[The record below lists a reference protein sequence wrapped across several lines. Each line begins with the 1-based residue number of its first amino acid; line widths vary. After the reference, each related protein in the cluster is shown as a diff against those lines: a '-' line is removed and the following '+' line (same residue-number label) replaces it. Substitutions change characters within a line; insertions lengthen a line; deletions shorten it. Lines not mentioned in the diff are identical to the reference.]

1 MRLASVLITTFRRS
15 VLFVALLGPLSGLS
29 GQAPARPPAA
39 APPAK
44 PAEPVVT
51 GVRLAELTW
60 AVAEQRLTPETVVV
74 LPLGAA
80 ALQHGLHL
88 RLENDRT
95 LADYFTSRLLQL
107 ADVVAAPPLPYHY
120 FPAFAEYPGSTSL
133 SLTTARDLTADVVRS
148 LARSGP
154 RRFYVLNTGDSS
166 AQALAAAAKLLA
178 PDGILLHYTDW
189 RAHLAATRGMQRQP
203 GGSHA
208 DEIETSMMLYIDP
221 SAVNMRN
228 AQPDYNPVV
237 STPFQLTRRE
247 GGRGTYSPTGAWGDP
262 SLATRDKGRVVV
274 EGLVSAIRT
283 DIENLR
289 KASLPIAGPPAAAA
303 APASVR
309 PAQSTPPR
317 STNGEC
323 QSGDDRTIR
332 AIGPAFQLAWANQDV
347 ERIVSFWSAGGDMA
361 HPDGLVESNARIIG
375 ENRAY
380 LFRQPEYRHSKHYL
394 TFGTIRCITT
404 DVAIADAKW
413 ELRGMTDGKGEPA
426 PSAEGLCTLV
436 LMRQRGLWL
445 IEAWRYNVK
454 PETPQNQPIF
464 LKKPGFLPRVR

>member
-1 MRLASVLITTFRRS
+1 MRLASVLATTFRRS
-15 VLFVALLGPLSGLS
+15 LLFVVLLGSLTGLS

-60 AVAEQRLTPETVVV
+60 PVAEQRLTPETVVV

-95 LADYFTSRLLQL
+95 LADYFTSRILQL

-178 PDGILLHYTDW
+178 SDGILLHYTDW
-189 RAHLAATRGMQRQP
+189 RAHMDGHARHAAAAGRQPCRRDRNFNDALHRPVGREHAQRAAGLQP
-203 GGSHA
+203 GGEHA
-208 DEIETSMMLYIDP
+208 ISVDAT
-221 SAVNMRN
+221 
-228 AQPDYNPVV
+228 
-237 STPFQLTRRE
+237 
-247 GGRGTYSPTGAWGDP
+247 GGRTRNVFADRRLGR
-262 SLATRDKGRVVV
+262 SLARDPGQR
-274 EGLVSAIRT
+274 AR
-283 DIENLR
+283 R
-289 KASLPIAGPPAAAA
+289 RRRAGERDPHGHRELCEKRRCRSPVPGCGQLA

-309 PAQSTPPR
+309 PPQSTPRP
-317 STNGEC
+317 TNGEC
-323 QSGDDRTIR
+323 QPGDDRTIR

-347 ERIVSFWSAGGDMA
+347 DRIVSFWSAGGDMA
-361 HPDGLVESNARIIG
+361 HPDGLVESNAKIIG

-380 LFRQPEYRHSKHYL
+380 LFRQPEYRSSRHYL
-394 TFGTIRCITT
+394 AFGTIRCITP

-413 ELRGMTDGKGEPA
+413 ELRGMTDAKGQPA

-454 PETPQNQPIF
+454 PETPPNAPIF
-464 LKKPGFLPRVR
+464 LKKPGFLPR

>member
-1 MRLASVLITTFRRS
+1 MRLASVLATTFRRS
-15 VLFVALLGPLSGLS
+15 FLFVVLLGPLTGLS
-29 GQAPARPPAA
+29 GQAPARPPAV

-60 AVAEQRLTPETVVV
+60 PVAEQRLTPETVVV

-88 RLENDRT
+88 KLENDRT
-95 LADYFTSRLLQL
+95 LADYFTSRILQL

-120 FPAFAEYPGSTSL
+120 FPGFAEYPGSTSL

-154 RRFYVLNTGDSS
+154 RRFYVLNTGVSS

-178 PDGILLHYTDW
+178 SDGILLHYTDW

-203 GGSHA
+203 GGNHA

-221 SAVNMRN
+221 SAVNMPS
-228 AQPDYNPVV
+228 AQPDYNPAV

-283 DIENLR
+283 DIETLR
-289 KASLPIAGPPAAAA
+289 KASLPFAGSPAATP
-303 APASVR
+303 PASVR
-309 PAQSTPPR
+309 PPQTPSRP
-317 STNGEC
+317 TNGEC
-323 QSGDDRTIR
+323 QPGDDRTIR
-332 AIGPAFQLAWANQDV
+332 ALGPAFQLAWANQDV
-347 ERIVSFWSAGGDMA
+347 DRIVSFWSAGGDMA
-361 HPDGLVESNARIIG
+361 HPDGLVESNAKIIG

-380 LFRQPEYRHSKHYL
+380 LFRQPEYRHSRHYL
-394 TFGTIRCITT
+394 SFGTIRCITP

-413 ELRGMTDGKGEPA
+413 ELRGMTDAKGQPA
-426 PSAEGLCTLV
+426 PSAEGLCTVV

-445 IEAWRYNVK
+445 IEAWRYNLK
-454 PETPQNQPIF
+454 PETPPNAPIF

>member
-1 MRLASVLITTFRRS
+1 MRLASVLATTFRRS
-15 VLFVALLGPLSGLS
+15 LLFVVLLGPLTGLS

-39 APPAK
+39 APAAK

-60 AVAEQRLTPETVVV
+60 PVAEQRLTPETVVV

-95 LADYFTSRLLQL
+95 LADYFTSRILQL

-178 PDGILLHYTDW
+178 SDGILLHYTDW
-189 RAHLAATRGMQRQP
+189 RVHLAATRGMQRQP
-203 GGSHA
+203 GGNHA

-221 SAVNMRN
+221 SAVNMRS
-228 AQPDYNPVV
+228 AQPDYNPAV

-283 DIENLR
+283 DIETLR
-289 KASLPIAGPPAAAA
+289 KASLPIAGPAAATP

-309 PAQSTPPR
+309 PPQSTLAPHQRGVPARRR
-317 STNGEC
+317 SDHP
-323 QSGDDRTIR
+323 GDRSR
-332 AIGPAFQLAWANQDV
+332 VPARV
-347 ERIVSFWSAGGDMA
+347 G
-361 HPDGLVESNARIIG
+361 
-375 ENRAY
+375 
-380 LFRQPEYRHSKHYL
+380 QPGRRSH
-394 TFGTIRCITT
+394 R
-404 DVAIADAKW
+404 
-413 ELRGMTDGKGEPA
+413 
-426 PSAEGLCTLV
+426 LV
-436 LMRQRGLWL
+436 LVRGWRHGAPGWPGREQREDHRGKPRLPL
-445 IEAWRYNVK
+445 QAAGVPPFEA
-454 PETPQNQPIF
+454 
-464 LKKPGFLPRVR
+464 LPRLRHHSLHHA